1 MCHSDYHLT
10 TGATPIGLPALGG
23 HEGAGVVTKV
33 GKNVTGIEE
42 GDHVILAFI
51 PACGECPP
59 CLKGYRSLC
68 DRGAVLLGG
77 KAIADGTSRVHAG
90 TTEVSPMNLLGTFA
104 PYMTV
109 HKDSVVKI
117 DRDIPFET
125 AAIMGCAVPT
135 GFGSATNV
143 AQVQPGETVVIVG
156 VGGIGMSALQGA
168 VISGARNVI
177 AIDPNEWKREQAI
190 KFGATHVYPSMAE
203 AIAPM
208 IDVTHGLMADK
219 TIIAVGEMKGEYIE
233 EAMILTA
240 KTGTC
245 VVTGMGSMMDV
256 DVKLNLF
263 LFTMLQKTL
272 KGNIFGGGSS
282 HVETPKLVGLYKSGL
297 LKIDEMVTTH
307 LFVGEHQR
315 RVRGHAGRQEHP
327 RRHQVHRIRLVSQ
340 SRPTRSL
347 AERPQL
353 RGAQPVE
360 HDGTHQF
367 DVSRRGGRQR
377 RSPGVGELDGRA
389 TAVVAAAVAVHQ
401 SAAAHPPQ
409 LVRQPALLP
418 CQRLAEFVDPLR
430 PPFGQAPP
438 TRRSPTATVHSP
450 AAAGGASQSAAG
462 SPSSRYPRQ
471 ICCCSS
477 VSHTEYMT
485 HHLCCRGQ
493 CRPPRLANREVM
505 T

>member
-1 MCHSDYHLT
+1 MKTKGALLWELNSPFKVDEIDLGDPVADEVQIRLHAAGMCHSDYHIT

-59 CLKGYRSLC
+59 CLKGFRSLC

-77 KAIADGTSRVHAG
+77 KAIADGTSRIHAG
-90 TTEVSPMNLLGTFA
+90 SHEVSPMNLLGTFA

-117 DRDIPFET
+117 DKDIPFET

-143 AQVQPGETVVIVG
+143 AQVQAGETVIIVG

-168 VISGARNVI
+168 VISGAKQVI
-177 AIDPNEWKREQAI
+177 AIDPNEWKREQAV
-190 KFGATHVYPSMAE
+190 KFGATHVYPTMAE
-203 AIAPM
+203 AIAPV

-219 TIIAVGEMKGEYIE
+219 VIIAVGEMKGEYIE
-233 EAMILTA
+233 EALILTA

-245 VVTGMGSMMDV
+245 VVTGMGAMTDV

-282 HVETPKLVGLYKSGL
+282 HIETPRLAALYKSGL
-297 LKIDEMVTTH
+297 LNIDDMVTRTYK
-307 LFVGEHQR
+307 LEDINSGTRTCWTARTSVASSSTTSRTGRPLTKQTTKQNCPFPRGKGQFCSLLAEITSEASEYR
-315 RVRGHAGRQEHP
+315 RRRGRP
-327 RRHQVHRIRLVSQ
+327 RRSC
-340 SRPTRSL
+340 RSW
-347 AERPQL
+347 
-353 RGAQPVE
+353 
-360 HDGTHQF
+360 
-367 DVSRRGGRQR
+367 
-377 RSPGVGELDGRA
+377 
-389 TAVVAAAVAVHQ
+389 
-401 SAAAHPPQ
+401 
-409 LVRQPALLP
+409 
-418 CQRLAEFVDPLR
+418 
-430 PPFGQAPP
+430 
-438 TRRSPTATVHSP
+438 
-450 AAAGGASQSAAG
+450 
-462 SPSSRYPRQ
+462 
-471 ICCCSS
+471 
-477 VSHTEYMT
+477 
-485 HHLCCRGQ
+485 
-493 CRPPRLANREVM
+493 
-505 T
+505 

>member
-1 MCHSDYHLT
+1 MKTKGALLWELNAPFTIDEIDLGDPVADEVQIRMHAAGMCHSDYHLT

-51 PACGECPP
+51 PACGVCPP
-59 CLKGYRSLC
+59 CLKGFRSLC
-68 DRGAVLLGG
+68 DRGALLLGG

-90 TTEVSPMNLLGTFA
+90 GREVSPMNLLGTFA

-117 DRDIPFET
+117 DKDIPFET

-143 AQVQPGETVVIVG
+143 AEVKPGETVIVVG

-168 VISGARNVI
+168 VISGAKQVI

-203 AIAPM
+203 AIAPV
-208 IDVTHGLMADK
+208 IDTTYGLMADK
-219 TIIAVGEMKGEYIE
+219 VIIAVGDMKGEYIE

-245 VVTGMGSMMDV
+245 VVTGMGSMLDA

-282 HVETPKLVGLYKSGL
+282 HVETPRLTALYKSGL
-297 LKIDEMVTTH
+297 LNIDDM
-307 LFVGEHQR
+307 
-315 RVRGHAGRQEHP
+315 
-327 RRHQVHRIRLVSQ
+327 I
-340 SRPTRSL
+340 TRTYKL
-347 AERPQL
+347 EDINTGYQ
-353 RGAQPVE
+353 
-360 HDGTHQF
+360 DM
-367 DVSRRGGRQR
+367 
-377 RSPGVGELDGRA
+377 LDGNNIRG
-389 TAVVAAAVAVHQ
+389 VVTFDE
-401 SAAAHPPQ
+401 S
-409 LVRQPALLP
+409 
-418 CQRLAEFVDPLR
+418 DW
-430 PPFGQAPP
+430 
-438 TRRSPTATVHSP
+438 
-450 AAAGGASQSAAG
+450 
-462 SPSSRYPRQ
+462 
-471 ICCCSS
+471 
-477 VSHTEYMT
+477 
-485 HHLCCRGQ
+485 
-493 CRPPRLANREVM
+493 
-505 T
+505 

>member
-1 MCHSDYHLT
+1 MKTKGALLWELNSPFMVDEIDLGDPVADEVQIRMHAAGMCHSDYHLT

-33 GKNVTGIEE
+33 GKNVAGIEE

-59 CLKGYRSLC
+59 CLKGHRSLC

-90 TTEVSPMNLLGTFA
+90 SHEVSPMNLLGTFA

-117 DRDIPFET
+117 DHDVPFET

-143 AQVQPGETVVIVG
+143 ANVAPGETVAIVG

-168 VISGARNVI
+168 VISGARHVI
-177 AIDPNEWKREQAI
+177 AIDPNDWKRDQAT
-190 KFGATHVYPSMAE
+190 KFGATHVYPSMSE

-208 IDVTHGLMADK
+208 IDLTRGLMADK
-219 TIIAVGEMKGEYIE
+219 TIIAVGEMRGEYIE
-233 EAMILTA
+233 EAMTLTA

-245 VVTGMGSMMDV
+245 VVTGMGSMTDV

-282 HVETPKLVGLYKSGL
+282 HIETPKLVGLYKSGL
-297 LKIDEMVTTH
+297 LKIDEMITNTYP
-307 LFVGEHQR
+307 LEN
-315 RVRGHAGRQEHP
+315 
-327 RRHQVHRIRLVSQ
+327 IN
-340 SRPTRSL
+340 
-347 AERPQL
+347 
-353 RGAQPVE
+353 
-360 HDGTHQF
+360 DGYQ
-367 DVSRRGGRQR
+367 DM
-377 RSPGVGELDGRA
+377 LDGKN
-389 TAVVAAAVAVHQ
+389 
-401 SAAAHPPQ
+401 
-409 LVRQPALLP
+409 
-418 CQRLAEFVDPLR
+418 
-430 PPFGQAPP
+430 
-438 TRRSPTATVHSP
+438 
-450 AAAGGASQSAAG
+450 
-462 SPSSRYPRQ
+462 
-471 ICCCSS
+471 I
-477 VSHTEYMT
+477 
-485 HHLCCRGQ
+485 RGVITFD
-493 CRPPRLANREVM
+493 ESDW
-505 T
+505 

>member
-1 MCHSDYHLT
+1 MKTKGALLWELNSPFRIDEIDLGDPVADEVQIRMHAAGMCHSDYHIT

-59 CLKGYRSLC
+59 CLKGFRSLC

-77 KAIADGTSRVHAG
+77 KAIADGTSRIHAG
-90 TTEVSPMNLLGTFA
+90 SHEVSPMNLLGTFA

-117 DRDIPFET
+117 DKDIPFET

-143 AQVQPGETVVIVG
+143 AEVKPGETVIVVG

-168 VISGARNVI
+168 VISGAKHVI

-203 AIAPM
+203 AIGPV
-208 IDVTHGLMADK
+208 IDVTYGLMADK
-219 TIIAVGEMKGEYIE
+219 VIIAVGVMLGEYIE

-245 VVTGMGSMMDV
+245 VVTGMGSMLDA

-282 HVETPKLVGLYKSGL
+282 HVETPRLTALYKSGL
-297 LKIDEMVTTH
+297 LNIDDM
-307 LFVGEHQR
+307 
-315 RVRGHAGRQEHP
+315 
-327 RRHQVHRIRLVSQ
+327 I
-340 SRPTRSL
+340 TRTYKL
-347 AERPQL
+347 EDINQ
-353 RGAQPVE
+353 GYQ
-360 HDGTHQF
+360 DM
-367 DVSRRGGRQR
+367 
-377 RSPGVGELDGRA
+377 LDGNNIRG
-389 TAVVAAAVAVHQ
+389 VVT
-401 SAAAHPPQ
+401 
-409 LVRQPALLP
+409 
-418 CQRLAEFVDPLR
+418 
-430 PPFGQAPP
+430 FGE
-438 TRRSPTATVHSP
+438 SDW
-450 AAAGGASQSAAG
+450 
-462 SPSSRYPRQ
+462 
-471 ICCCSS
+471 
-477 VSHTEYMT
+477 
-485 HHLCCRGQ
+485 
-493 CRPPRLANREVM
+493 
-505 T
+505 

>member
-1 MCHSDYHLT
+1 MKTKGALLWELNSPFKVDEIELGDPVADEVQIRMHAAGMCHSDYHIT

-51 PACGECPP
+51 PACGVCPP
-59 CLKGYRSLC
+59 CLKGFRSLC

-77 KAIADGTSRVHAG
+77 KAIADGTSRIHAG
-90 TTEVSPMNLLGTFA
+90 SHEVSPMNLLGTFA

-117 DRDIPFET
+117 DKDIPFET

-143 AQVQPGETVVIVG
+143 AEVKPGETVIVVG

-168 VISGARNVI
+168 VISGAKHVI

-190 KFGATHVYPSMAE
+190 KFGATHVYPSMSE
-203 AIAPM
+203 AIMPV
-208 IDVTHGLMADK
+208 IDTTYGLMADK
-219 TIIAVGEMKGEYIE
+219 VIIAVGEMKGEYIE

-245 VVTGMGSMMDV
+245 VVTGMGSMLDA

-282 HVETPKLVGLYKSGL
+282 HVETPRLTALYKSGL
-297 LKIDEMVTTH
+297 LNIDDM
-307 LFVGEHQR
+307 
-315 RVRGHAGRQEHP
+315 
-327 RRHQVHRIRLVSQ
+327 I
-340 SRPTRSL
+340 TRTYKL
-347 AERPQL
+347 EDINTGYQ
-353 RGAQPVE
+353 
-360 HDGTHQF
+360 DM
-367 DVSRRGGRQR
+367 
-377 RSPGVGELDGRA
+377 LDGNN
-389 TAVVAAAVAVHQ
+389 
-401 SAAAHPPQ
+401 
-409 LVRQPALLP
+409 
-418 CQRLAEFVDPLR
+418 
-430 PPFGQAPP
+430 
-438 TRRSPTATVHSP
+438 
-450 AAAGGASQSAAG
+450 
-462 SPSSRYPRQ
+462 
-471 ICCCSS
+471 I
-477 VSHTEYMT
+477 
-485 HHLCCRGQ
+485 RGVI
-493 CRPPRLANREVM
+493 RFDESDW
-505 T
+505 

>member
-1 MCHSDYHLT
+1 MKTKGALLWELNTPFKVDEIELGDPVANEVQIRMHAAGMCHSDYHLT

-33 GKNVTGIEE
+33 GKGVTGIEE

-51 PACGECPP
+51 PACGSCPP
-59 CLKGYRSLC
+59 CLKGFRSLC

-90 TTEVSPMNLLGTFA
+90 SHEVSPMNLLGTFA

-109 HKDSVVKI
+109 HEDSVVKI
-117 DRDIPFET
+117 DPDVPFET

-143 AQVQPGETVVIVG
+143 ADVQPGETVAIIG

-168 VISGARNVI
+168 VISGARHVI

-190 KFGATHVYPSMAE
+190 KFGDTHVYPSMAE
-203 AIAPM
+203 AIGPM

-219 TIIAVGEMKGEYIE
+219 TIITVGEMRGEYVE

-245 VVTGMGSMMDV
+245 VVTGMGSMMDA

-282 HVETPKLVGLYKSGL
+282 HVETPKLVGLYKAGL
-297 LKIDEMVTTH
+297 LKIDEMVTNTY
-307 LFVGEHQR
+307 
-315 RVRGHAGRQEHP
+315 
-327 RRHQVHRIRLVSQ
+327 
-340 SRPTRSL
+340 SL
-347 AERPQL
+347 ENIN
-353 RGAQPVE
+353 
-360 HDGTHQF
+360 DGYQ
-367 DVSRRGGRQR
+367 DM
-377 RSPGVGELDGRA
+377 LDGKNIRG
-389 TAVVAAAVAVHQ
+389 VVTFDE
-401 SAAAHPPQ
+401 S
-409 LVRQPALLP
+409 
-418 CQRLAEFVDPLR
+418 DW
-430 PPFGQAPP
+430 
-438 TRRSPTATVHSP
+438 
-450 AAAGGASQSAAG
+450 
-462 SPSSRYPRQ
+462 
-471 ICCCSS
+471 
-477 VSHTEYMT
+477 
-485 HHLCCRGQ
+485 
-493 CRPPRLANREVM
+493 
-505 T
+505 

>member
-1 MCHSDYHLT
+1 MKTKGALLWELNSPFRVDEIDLGDPVADEVQIRMHAAGMCHSDYHIT

-23 HEGAGVVTKV
+23 HEGAGVITKV
-33 GKNVTGIEE
+33 GKNVTGLAE

-51 PACGECPP
+51 PACGQCPP

-77 KAIADGTSRVHAG
+77 KAIADGTSRIHAG
-90 TTEVSPMNLLGTFA
+90 SHEVSPMNLLGTFA

-117 DRDIPFET
+117 DDDIPFET

-143 AQVQPGETVVIVG
+143 AEVQPGETVIIVG

-168 VISGARNVI
+168 VISGAKQVI
-177 AIDPNEWKREQAI
+177 AIDPNEWKRDQAI

-203 AIAPM
+203 AIAPV

-219 TIIAVGEMKGEYIE
+219 VIIAVGEMKGEYIE

-245 VVTGMGSMMDV
+245 VVTGMGSMMDA

-282 HVETPKLVGLYKSGL
+282 HVETPRLAALYKSGL
-297 LKIDEMVTTH
+297 LNIDDM
-307 LFVGEHQR
+307 
-315 RVRGHAGRQEHP
+315 
-327 RRHQVHRIRLVSQ
+327 I
-340 SRPTRSL
+340 TRTYKL
-347 AERPQL
+347 EDINTGYQ
-353 RGAQPVE
+353 
-360 HDGTHQF
+360 DM
-367 DVSRRGGRQR
+367 
-377 RSPGVGELDGRA
+377 LDGNN
-389 TAVVAAAVAVHQ
+389 
-401 SAAAHPPQ
+401 
-409 LVRQPALLP
+409 
-418 CQRLAEFVDPLR
+418 
-430 PPFGQAPP
+430 
-438 TRRSPTATVHSP
+438 
-450 AAAGGASQSAAG
+450 
-462 SPSSRYPRQ
+462 
-471 ICCCSS
+471 I
-477 VSHTEYMT
+477 
-485 HHLCCRGQ
+485 RGVI
-493 CRPPRLANREVM
+493 RFDESDW
-505 T
+505 

>member
-1 MCHSDYHLT
+1 MIAAMKTKGALLWELNKPFSVDEIELGDPVADEVQIRMHAAGMCHSDYHLT
-10 TGATPIGLPALGG
+10 TGATPIALPALGG

-33 GKNVTGIEE
+33 GKNVTGIAE

-51 PACGECPP
+51 PACGACPP

-77 KAIADGTSRVHAG
+77 KAIADGTSRIHAG
-90 TTEVSPMNLLGTFA
+90 SHEVAPMNLLGTFA

-117 DRDIPFET
+117 DDDIPFET

-143 AQVQPGETVVIVG
+143 AGVQPGETVVIVG

-168 VISGARNVI
+168 VISGAKTVI
-177 AIDPNEWKREQAI
+177 AIDPNEWKRDQAI
-190 KFGATHVYPSMAE
+190 KFGATHVYSSMAE
-203 AIAPM
+203 AIGPM

-219 TIIAVGEMKGEYIE
+219 TIIAVGEMRGEYVE

-272 KGNIFGGGSS
+272 KGNIFGGGNS

-297 LKIDEMVTTH
+297 LKIDEMVTTTYT
-307 LFVGEHQR
+307 LDN
-315 RVRGHAGRQEHP
+315 
-327 RRHQVHRIRLVSQ
+327 IN
-340 SRPTRSL
+340 
-347 AERPQL
+347 
-353 RGAQPVE
+353 
-360 HDGTHQF
+360 DGYQ
-367 DVSRRGGRQR
+367 DM
-377 RSPGVGELDGRA
+377 LDGKN
-389 TAVVAAAVAVHQ
+389 
-401 SAAAHPPQ
+401 
-409 LVRQPALLP
+409 
-418 CQRLAEFVDPLR
+418 
-430 PPFGQAPP
+430 
-438 TRRSPTATVHSP
+438 
-450 AAAGGASQSAAG
+450 
-462 SPSSRYPRQ
+462 
-471 ICCCSS
+471 I
-477 VSHTEYMT
+477 
-485 HHLCCRGQ
+485 RGVITFD
-493 CRPPRLANREVM
+493 ESDW
-505 T
+505 